1 MAGNLKILVTIAA
14 RSGSKG
20 IKNKN
25 IRNLSGKPLI
35 AYTIEQA
42 VKWGKFE
49 RLIVSTDSEDIAKI
63 AKKYGAEV
71 ISLRPAELATDTASK
86 IDALRHAFIEAEKHY
101 QSKFDVLLDLDAT
114 APIRT
119 VNDIDNIINLFE
131 TKRPAS
137 VISVVKA
144 RKNPYFNMVEEQ
156 ADGTFL
162 ISKQSSGKTVYR
174 RQDVP
179 SVYDMNAS
187 IYVYDR
193 EFILDATNETPF
205 SKKVFAY
212 LMPDISAVDIDTEID
227 LQFTDFLIKQ
237 GIVNL

>member
-1 MAGNLKILVTIAA
+1 MTGNLKILVTIAA
-14 RSGSKG
+14 RGGSKG

-25 IRNLSGKPLI
+25 IRNLSDKPLI

-49 RLIVSTDSEDIAKI
+49 RLIVSTDSQDIAKI
-63 AKKYGAEV
+63 AKEYGAEV
-71 ISLRPAELATDTASK
+71 PFMRPAELATDTASK
-86 IDALRHAFIEAEKHY
+86 IDTLRHAFIEAEKYY

-119 VNDIDNIINLFE
+119 IKDIDNIVSLFE
-131 TKRPAS
+131 KKRPAS

-144 RKNPYFNMVEEQ
+144 SKNPYFNMVEEQ
-156 ADGTFL
+156 ADGTFS
-162 ISKQSSGKTVYR
+162 ICKQLEKIVYR

-193 EFILDATNETPF
+193 EFIIDLANKTPF
-205 SKKVFAY
+205 SNKVFAY
-212 LMPDISAVDIDTEID
+212 LMPDISAVDIDTELD
-227 LQFTDFLIKQ
+227 FRFNEFLIKE
-237 GIVNL
+237 GMVDL